1 MKPRLRVVAAAIFD
15 VGNRVLIAQRPE
27 GKHMAGW
34 WEFPGGKVAD
44 GESDA
49 DALVREL
56 REELGVESRAHA
68 LIATMSHEYPD
79 RIVDLVLW
87 QASIVSGEP
96 RGLDGQ
102 QLQWVGCQSLGNVG
116 LLPADLP
123 LLPALQALSSRGD
136 WRLTGNNFELD
147 GEQHGR

>member
-1 MKPRLRVVAAAIFD
+1 MKPRLRVVAAALFD
-15 VGNRVLIAQRPE
+15 ARGSVLIAQRPA

-34 WEFPGGKVAD
+34 WEFPGGKVAS

-56 REELGVESRAHA
+56 REELGVESRA
-68 LIATMSHEYPD
+68 LRVITTMSHEYPD

-87 QASIVSGEP
+87 HASSGDTP

-102 QLQWVGCQSLGNVG
+102 QLQWVSCQSLGNVG

-123 LLPALQALSSRGD
+123 LIPALQALSSAQ
-136 WRLTGNNFELD
+136 LTN
-147 GEQHGR
+147 GEPHGR

>member
-1 MKPRLRVVAAAIFD
+1 MKSRLRVVAAAIFD
-15 VGNRVLIAQRPE
+15 ADRRVLIAQRPE
-27 GKHMAGW
+27 GRHMAGW
-34 WEFPGGKVAD
+34 WEFPGGKVAN

-56 REELGVESRAHA
+56 REELGVEARAHRE
-68 LIATMSHEYPD
+68 ITTMSHEYPD
-79 RIVDLVLW
+79 RIVELVLW
-87 QASIVSGEP
+87 HASIASGEP

-102 QLQWVGCQSLGNVG
+102 QLQWVGCQFLGNVG

-123 LLPALQALSSRGD
+123 LIPALLAVSSAQP
-136 WRLTGNNFELD
+136 TN

>member
-1 MKPRLRVVAAAIFD
+1 MKSRLRVVAAAIFD
-15 VGNRVLIAQRPE
+15 ADRRVLIAQRPE

-34 WEFPGGKVAD
+34 WEFPGGKVAN

-56 REELGVESRAHA
+56 REELGVEARAHRE
-68 LIATMSHEYPD
+68 ITTMSHEYPD
-79 RIVDLVLW
+79 RIVELVLW
-87 QASIVSGEP
+87 HASIASGEP

-102 QLQWVGCQSLGNVG
+102 QLQWVGCQFLGNVG

-123 LLPALQALSSRGD
+123 LIPALLAVSSAQR
-136 WRLTGNNFELD
+136 TN